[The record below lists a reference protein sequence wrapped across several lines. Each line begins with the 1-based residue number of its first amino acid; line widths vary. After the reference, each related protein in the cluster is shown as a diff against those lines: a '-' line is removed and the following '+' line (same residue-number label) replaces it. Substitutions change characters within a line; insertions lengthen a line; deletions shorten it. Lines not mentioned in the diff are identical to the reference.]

1 MIKKNNLKYIVIAI
15 IFFVSL
21 SIIIH
26 YLYPVIKQFILG

>member
-26 YLYPVIKQFILG
+26 YFYPVIKRFILG